1 MRYYEIGKLKI
12 RKIQNVDKNVELW
25 DLSSAGMNVK
35 WYQHLKINLLTV
47 CTSCNPAISFL
58 GINFRD
64 PFAPYICSMHM

>member
-35 WYQHLKINLLTV
+35 WYQHLKN
-47 CTSCNPAISFL
+47 
-58 GINFRD
+58 
-64 PFAPYICSMHM
+64 